1 MEKAQK
7 LMFEHDLKMYEI
19 GEDTGNG
26 SGVTHTEIFVDGK
39 TMQWKGML
47 LHYISIPFN
56 CKVVYVRTAKNV
68 TRWTLIGTPDNIKAV
83 EVLWEALVPWL
94 KSQST
99 IARRASMPSNPN
111 AFNRAFYDRA
121 GRRIHTRLQEQR
133 DYLEHAHTKGTD
145 LVLAR
150 DAQNDRYAQDL
161 FTNVRETRRR
171 GLSNVEGMVHGD
183 KAGREADITSGKLGQ

>member
-19 GEDTGNG
+19 GEDTGVV
-26 SGVTHTEIFVDGK
+26 GVTHTEIFVDGK
-39 TMQWKGML
+39 TMQWKGIL
-47 LHYISIPFN
+47 LHYISTPFN
-56 CKVVYVRTAKNV
+56 CKVVYVRTAKNT

-99 IARRASMPSNPN
+99 IARRKAMPSNPA

-121 GRRIHTRLQEQR
+121 GRVINTRLQDQR
-133 DYLEHAHTKGTD
+133 DYLEHSHTKGTD
-145 LVLAR
+145 LVLSR
-150 DAQNDRYAQDL
+150 DAQNNRYADTL
-161 FTNVRETRRR
+161 FRNFRESRRR
-171 GLSNVEGMVHGD
+171 GPSNEAGLLHGHM
-183 KAGREADITSGKLGQ
+183 AGHDADITSGKLGQ